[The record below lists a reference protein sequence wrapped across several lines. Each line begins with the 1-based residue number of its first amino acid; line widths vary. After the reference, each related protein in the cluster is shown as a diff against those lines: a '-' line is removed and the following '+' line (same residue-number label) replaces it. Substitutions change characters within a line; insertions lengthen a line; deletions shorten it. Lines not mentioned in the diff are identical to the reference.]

1 MSLAMADR
9 VRHQMYPVEETNEE
23 AQGRRKVHRDLM
35 ATRREIE
42 NEEERDERREENRL
56 RMERLREEREEDEEL
71 LRAMNALE
79 HAEIIPME
87 TEEERTFREELLA
100 ARNRAG
106 VPRTHRVACK
116 TLACEDRV
124 PLHDCGEMTVTCG
137 ECNARHFKGERPT
150 DKKFTQC
157 CAKGKV
163 ILPPPKEC
171 PQPLVKLLQNDH
183 PKAKAFMMKIRNYNS
198 AHAFASLGAKISSP
212 PGRGPYCFRIHG
224 QVYHNTTPVGLNTN
238 NPRYADLYFIDA
250 AQASDFRAQSTSN
263 GGCCRNLME
272 ELDAML
278 REKNPYAA
286 IYKMMRQVLEEEHRR
301 AQDENLPHQTVG
313 MIISSDRRNV
323 DQRRYNSPT
332 TNEIAVI
339 FKSAN
344 GEPPAKRDIRG
355 HLFIPVRGRTF
366 VQIDTQQPMCDPM
379 TYPLL
384 FPNGDDGWH
393 VNMPYTT
400 TTRRER
406 EEAAARAMDVD
417 EEEEIDL
424 LRLNEI
430 LRPENLPVEAL
441 AGAEEPVE
449 ELEQEPEEQI
459 DDDQNDPQRLN
470 RGEGR
475 RKRITQCEFYS
486 SLMSIRDYFNNV
498 LAGGSLTQQWT
509 VDSYVK
515 IEANRVKYIR
525 EHQSELH
532 VAQYDGLLDYL
543 HNRAEREN
551 LTVGSYHVLPSSFIG
566 SPRAMKQAYQ
576 DAMAICGKFDKPV
589 FFHTFTCNPKWREIT
604 ANIPSHL
611 SAPDRPDIV
620 ARVFQRKKIELIND
634 IEKRQVLG
642 FATARIHVIEFQKRG
657 LPHCHM
663 LIWIDERDAPATAED
678 VDATICA
685 EIPNRTTHPRLYKSV
700 MTHMI
705 HGPCGLTNT
714 KSPCMDGDKC
724 SKSFPK
730 QHSQETTSTS
740 NTAHPSSVSSTSSST
755 SSKGTM
761 A

>member
-1 MSLAMADR
+1 
-9 VRHQMYPVEETNEE
+9 
-23 AQGRRKVHRDLM
+23 
-35 ATRREIE
+35 
-42 NEEERDERREENRL
+42 
-56 RMERLREEREEDEEL
+56 
-71 LRAMNALE
+71 
-79 HAEIIPME
+79 
-87 TEEERTFREELLA
+87 
-100 ARNRAG
+100 
-106 VPRTHRVACK
+106 
-116 TLACEDRV
+116 
-124 PLHDCGEMTVTCG
+124 
-137 ECNARHFKGERPT
+137 
-150 DKKFTQC
+150 
-157 CAKGKV
+157 
-163 ILPPPKEC
+163 
-171 PQPLVKLLQNDH
+171 
-183 PKAKAFMMKIRNYNS
+183 
-198 AHAFASLGAKISSP
+198 
-212 PGRGPYCFRIHG
+212 
-224 QVYHNTTPVGLNTN
+224 
-238 NPRYADLYFIDA
+238 
-250 AQASDFRAQSTSN
+250 
-263 GGCCRNLME
+263 ME

-286 IYKMMRQVLEEEHRR
+286 IYKMMRQILEEEYRR

-323 DQRRYNSPT
+323 DQRRYNNPT

-344 GEPPAKRDIRG
+344 GEPPSKRDIRG

-366 VQIDTQQPMCDPM
+366 IQIDTQQPMCDPM

-384 FPNGDDGWH
+384 FPNGDDGCH

-406 EEAAARAMDVD
+406 EEAAARPMDVE
-417 EEEEIDL
+417 EEEEIGL
-424 LRLNEI
+424 PRLNEI
-430 LRPENLPVEAL
+430 LRRQNLPVQAL
-441 AGAEEPVE
+441 AGDEEPVE
-449 ELEQEPEEQI
+449 ELEPEPEEQI
-459 DDDQNDPQRLN
+459 DEDENDPQRLN

-486 SLMSIRDYFNNV
+486 SLMSIWDYFNNV
-498 LAGGSLTQQWT
+498 FAGGSLTQQWT

-525 EHQSELH
+525 EHQAELH

-551 LTVGSYHVLPSSFIG
+551 FTVGSYHVLPSSFIG

-576 DAMAICGKFDKPV
+576 DAMAICGKFGKPV
-589 FFHTFTCNPKWREIT
+589 FFLTFTCNPKWREIT

-620 ARVFQRKKIELIND
+620 ARVFQQKKSELVND
-634 IEKRQVLG
+634 IEKRQMLG
-642 FATARIHVIEFQKRG
+642 FATARIQVIEFQKRG
-657 LPHCHM
+657 LPHCQM

-685 EIPNRTTHPRLYKSV
+685 EIPDKTTHPRLYKSI

-705 HGPCGLTNT
+705 YGPCGLINK

-730 QHSQETTSTS
+730 QHSQETILNDNGYPTYRRRDTGVVHRLKRGHTYFEVDNTWVVPYNHWLSLKFDSHINLEYCASIVSVKYIFKYVYKGYDCLKMDQKVGTYHQVEGEEPSVEWDEITCHLDARYVSAPEACWRIFKFPLSDRSHAIYRLAVHLPREQPVFFQPGNEMQAVINAASRDTNLTAFFKLNRVDGSARQYFYREIPHHYVFIKKTNSWKPRVKRAKIIGRLYTGQQALKICEQSTRL
-740 NTAHPSSVSSTSSST
+740 STPL
-755 SSKGTM
+755 SKRQQ
-761 A
+761 